1 MEELFISAEEM
12 RSMHNHFRVLSA
24 YVWAAVVVPADRP
37 RLMQA
42 LVCAALDRTSVY
54 QVDTALEC

>member
-1 MEELFISAEEM
+1 
-12 RSMHNHFRVLSA
+12 MHNHFRVLSA